1 MAPRYRDLTAAA
13 IPEVALGNGGRV
25 RVIAGEAA
33 GVRGPVGDIVIGPT
47 LAVVD
52 LPAGAMYSHALPA
65 DHAVFAYVLAGA
77 GWFEEEEDDRRAHG
91 AGTTVLYERGGE
103 EVRIAAAGGSLRFL
117 LAAGRPLGEP
127 VAWRGP
133 IVVNTEEELDEAFAA
148 YRAGTFQDHGSAG
161 A

>member
-1 MAPRYRDLTAAA
+1 MLTERGR
-13 IPEVALGNGGRV
+13 PSSTNG
-25 RVIAGEAA
+25 
-33 GVRGPVGDIVIGPT
+33 
-47 LAVVD
+47 
-52 LPAGAMYSHALPA
+52 
-65 DHAVFAYVLAGA
+65 
-77 GWFEEEEDDRRAHG
+77 
-91 AGTTVLYERGGE
+91 GGE